1 MKKKMINM
9 NVRYSS
15 FIDAVDKMY
24 TKAEKLGAE
33 QFGVGEKFVDWLCEN
48 GFFLSPASTK
58 YHGNYEGGLFDHSL
72 NVAEYLVTLTDKLDL
87 QWIRPQSP
95 WIVGMFHDL
104 CKMDE
109 YIKVV
114 DEEGQVM
121 MGTGEVKG
129 EEAHFEHSS
138 DVLLKGHGD
147 KSIMLLS
154 QFMTLTEEEIMC
166 IRYHMGAYV
175 RDDWEGFD
183 RAIRKYPNVLFTH
196 TADMYASKVIEN

>member
-1 MKKKMINM
+1 MKEMIKRIN
-9 NVRYSS
+9 
-15 FIDAVDKMY
+15 
-24 TKAEKLGAE
+24 
-33 QFGVGEKFVDWLCEN
+33 QFSRMKPAIIPDELSNWLIEN
-48 GFFLSPASTK
+48 EFFLAPASRK
-58 YHGNYEGGLFDHSL
+58 YHGAYEGGLYYHST
-72 NVAEYLVTLTDKLDL
+72 NVADRLMWMTENLNLEWQRKE
-87 QWIRPQSP
+87 SP

-121 MGTGEVKG
+121 MGTDEVKG
-129 EEAHFEHSS
+129 EEAHFEHAS

-154 QFMTLTEEEIMC
+154 QFMTLTEEEILC
-166 IRYHMGAYV
+166 IRYHMGAYN

-183 RAIRKYPNVLFTH
+183 KAIRKYPNVLFTH
-196 TADMYASKVIEN
+196 TADMYASKVLEL

>member
-1 MKKKMINM
+1 MTPELKRLNTFVKMM
-9 NVRYSS
+9 
-15 FIDAVDKMY
+15 VDIVSDD
-24 TKAEKLGAE
+24 
-33 QFGVGEKFVDWLCEN
+33 FSDWLADK
-48 GFFLSPASTK
+48 GFFLAPASTK
-58 YHGNYEGGLFDHSL
+58 YHGNYEGGLFDHSFA
-72 NVAEYLVTLTDKLDL
+72 VTEQLVLLTDKLNL
-87 QWIRPQSP
+87 QWQRKQSP

-104 CKMDE
+104 CKIDE

-154 QFMTLTEEEIMC
+154 QFITLTEEEILC
-166 IRYHMGAYV
+166 IRYHMGAYN

>member
-1 MKKKMINM
+1 MKEMIKRM
-9 NVRYSS
+9 NQFNR
-15 FIDAVDKMY
+15 
-24 TKAEKLGAE
+24 TKPGYVTNSLTDYLLS
-33 QFGVGEKFVDWLCEN
+33 Q

-58 YHGNYEGGLFDHSL
+58 YHGNYEGGLYDHST
-72 NVAEYLVTLTDKLDL
+72 NVADRLMWMTENLNLEWQRKE
-87 QWIRPQSP
+87 SP

-129 EEAHFEHSS
+129 EEAHFEHAS

-154 QFMTLTEEEIMC
+154 QFLTLTEEEILC
-166 IRYHMGAYV
+166 IRYHMGAYN

-196 TADMYASKVIEN
+196 TADMYASKIIEN